1 MMTFSDEERGLY
13 EIPGSSFASAS
24 IWLAVYDYLQDQ
36 YVVAFY
42 GMVSRHKA
50 WSAKYCF
57 GKSIVW
63 AK

>member
-1 MMTFSDEERGLY
+1 MRYQEVALQVHPFDWLCMITFKISTSLLFMGR
-13 EIPGSSFASAS
+13 
-24 IWLAVYDYLQDQ
+24 
-36 YVVAFY
+36 
-42 GMVSRHKA
+42 SRHKA